1 MNRSWHA
8 RLAGT
13 ALWRGLPAIGL
24 AGLLAGCSMFGGDS
38 SQSKPA
44 STAQSYPNLGTVPP
58 AAPAT
63 STAAERQAIASSLV
77 ADQQNAA
84 YSDQQLTAQS
94 EQQGSAPPA
103 AVTTITTSAVA
114 AGDTSGSQA
123 QATTTDTQ
131 AAASTAAVPAESTAG
146 ASSTAAAATSA
157 AAASAPAAMQPQL
170 PAAPQPTSGIT
181 PLAPPPNPLPQA
193 PAATQMASAPPQGAV
208 SVDQAQLGG
217 APAREQLYPAP
228 YAPYYGAAAEGAPA
242 YGTAYSGAAPA
253 ALPPAGSP
261 IAVVFFEDASSSL
274 SNRAMGVF
282 RDVVLIQ
289 QQQGG
294 QIRIVGHASERTA
307 AVSYGEHAAIN
318 QKLSLARANSVARAL
333 IKFGAPQGTISVSAV
348 GSQQPVYYELM
359 PTGEAGNRRVEVFLD
374 R

>member
-1 MNRSWHA
+1 M
-8 RLAGT
+8 
-13 ALWRGLPAIGL
+13 WRGLLAVGL
-24 AGLLAGCSMFGGDS
+24 AGLLAGCSMFDGGS

-63 STAAERQAIASSLV
+63 STAAERQTIASGLV

-94 EQQGSAPPA
+94 EQQGSVPPA
-103 AVTTITTSAVA
+103 AATTITTSATA
-114 AGDTSGSQA
+114 TGDTSGSQA
-123 QATTTDTQ
+123 QAPAATTDTQ
-131 AAASTAAVPAESTAG
+131 AAASTAAVPVQSTAG

-157 AAASAPAAMQPQL
+157 AAAPAPAAVQPQR

-181 PLAPPPNPLPQA
+181 PLAPPPNPLPEA

-217 APAREQLYPAP
+217 APVREQLYPAP
-228 YAPYYGAAAEGAPA
+228 YAPYYGAAAGGAPA

-274 SNRAMGVF
+274 SNRAMGVL

-294 QIRIVGHASERTA
+294 QIRVVGHASERTA
-307 AVSYGEHAAIN
+307 AVTYREHDAIN

-333 IKFGAPQGTISVSAV
+333 IKFGASQGTISISAV
-348 GSQQPVYYELM
+348 GSQQPVYYEFM